1 MLMKCQADD
10 NLYIEKLKQEIIIL
24 NSQKNAIIEK
34 TTNTINTM
42 KKNQLDLIDK
52 ITKLNENAQL
62 IDQGKQELLAKQQQ
76 LLERTQENLMLKK
89 EKKKKNAGFR
99 REKTSI
105 IISKNK
111 EIKELL
117 GKLDNAEKYHVN
129 EMKEQK
135 EKFKYKN
142 LYKESKLD
150 VETLVTENNK
160 LACELAQIHAENYV
174 INENYKKIEKQL
186 NNDRSN
192 IQL

>member
-1 MLMKCQADD
+1 
-10 NLYIEKLKQEIIIL
+10 
-24 NSQKNAIIEK
+24 
-34 TTNTINTM
+34 
-42 KKNQLDLIDK
+42 
-52 ITKLNENAQL
+52 
-62 IDQGKQELLAKQQQ
+62 
-76 LLERTQENLMLKK
+76 MLKK
-89 EKKKKNAGFR
+89 ELKKKNAGFR

-186 NNDRSN
+186 NNARST

>member
-1 MLMKCQADD
+1 MRCQADD
-10 NLYIEKLKQEIIIL
+10 NLYIEKLKHEIIIL

-34 TTNTINTM
+34 TTNTINNM

-62 IDQGKQELLAKQQQ
+62 IDQGKQELVHKHQQ
-76 LLERTQENLMLKK
+76 LLERTQENLLLKK
-89 EKKKKNAGFR
+89 ELKKKNAGFR

-105 IISKNK
+105 IIGKNK
-111 EIKELL
+111 EIKELM
-117 GKLDNAEKYHVN
+117 GKLENAEKYHIN

-142 LYKESKLD
+142 LYKETKLD
-150 VETLVTENNK
+150 IETLITENNR

-186 NNDRSN
+186 TNARST

>member
-89 EKKKKNAGFR
+89 ELKKKNAGFR

-186 NNDRSN
+186 NNARST